1 MKRLLSWVSV
11 LLLTGCAGYHLG
23 STQAL
28 PYRSVAVP
36 MFKNLTLLP
45 QLEAQVSNAI
55 IKRFQSDG
63 TLQVRSSADA
73 DVVLTGVIQKY
84 QRRALRTLQNNTGTA
99 REYKLTITVRFE
111 ARNRAGKLVF
121 DPATVEGSADAFI
134 GDDLQSSEAQALPLI
149 ADDLA
154 KRVVTLLA
162 ERW

>member
-1 MKRLLSWVSV
+1 MRLLA
-11 LLLTGCAGYHLG
+11 LLLILLSAGCAGYRLG
-23 STQAL
+23 ATQEL

-36 MFKNLTLLP
+36 MFKNTTLVP

-63 TLQVRSSADA
+63 TLQVRSVADA
-73 DVVLTGVIQKY
+73 DVVVTGTIQKY
-84 QRRALRTLQNNTGTA
+84 KRRPLRTLQTNTGTP
-99 REYKLTITVRFE
+99 REYKLTIAARIEVRD
-111 ARNRAGKLVF
+111 RGGRLVF
-121 DPATVEGSADAFI
+121 EPVTVEGTAETFI
-134 GDDLQSSEAQALPLI
+134 GTDQQSSEAQALPLI

>member
-1 MKRLLSWVSV
+1 MNPGLSLVAV

-23 STQAL
+23 ATQDL

-36 MFKNLTLLP
+36 MFKNMTLLP

-63 TLQVRSSADA
+63 TLEIRSVAEA
-73 DVVLTGVIQKY
+73 DVVLTGVILKY
-84 QRRALRTLQNNTGTA
+84 KRRPLRTLQTNTGTP
-99 REYKLTITVRFE
+99 REYKLTIAVRIE
-111 ARNRAGKLVF
+111 ARDHAGKLIF
-121 DPATVEGSADAFI
+121 EPTTVEGSAETFI